1 MVAIRTG
8 NATPEKRKG
17 RAVLSL
23 RDPLVESL
31 VVGLDLEGEQLAEI
45 RRFCKLWTSARNRW
59 DVRRRGGLF
68 GSHRLSKQDADRVW
82 CAQLGGEVL
91 Q

>member
-17 RAVLSL
+17 RAVLTL
-23 RDPLVESL
+23 REPLVESL
-31 VVGLDLEGEQLAEI
+31 VVGLGLQGEELAEI
-45 RRFCKLWTSARNRW
+45 RRFCKRWTSERNRW

-68 GSHRLSKQDADRVW
+68 GSHRLSKQDAERAW
-82 CAQLGGEVL
+82 RAELGGEAL